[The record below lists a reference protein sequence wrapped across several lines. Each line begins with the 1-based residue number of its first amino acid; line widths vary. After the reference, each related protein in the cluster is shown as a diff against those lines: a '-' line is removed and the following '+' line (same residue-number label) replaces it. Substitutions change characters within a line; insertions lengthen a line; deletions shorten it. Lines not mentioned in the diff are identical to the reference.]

1 MPLLS
6 GLLCCYGLPHAVVIH
21 CGGNDIGSPENPCG
35 YLIYDIKYTLAN
47 IMFHYLPGT
56 AIIWSNILPRLQW
69 RYSSNLV
76 KMDRTRRRINRF
88 ARSHLLKRNCYII
101 QYPDFEDRLPAL
113 FNDDGVHLSFI
124 GKDIFINTLQGAL
137 ETFFANPHI
146 HVYPHY

>member
-1 MPLLS
+1 
-6 GLLCCYGLPHAVVIH
+6 
-21 CGGNDIGSPENPCG
+21 
-35 YLIYDIKYTLAN
+35 
-47 IMFHYLPGT
+47 
-56 AIIWSNILPRLQW
+56 
-69 RYSSNLV
+69 
-76 KMDRTRRRINRF
+76 MDRTRRRINRF